1 MKKKVFIELNRLSR
15 RGHPSRVK
23 GWVTL
28 APGVSP
34 ELEKIGQVR
43 WLRDEVHSWAHL
55 KVEGANW
62 CHKIILWPP
71 HTHCGMH
78 AHPIQITL
86 TNKKER
92 KKSTHI
98 QITTWKNLKGA
109 RNIVEQVRHL
119 PPSLA
124 AWVHH

>member
-34 ELEKIGQVR
+34 ELERIGQVR

-71 HTHCGMH
+71 HTHCM
-78 AHPIQITL
+78 PIPYKSHLQIR
-86 TNKKER
+86 KKER
-92 KKSTHI
+92 KPHTYK
-98 QITTWKNLKGA
+98 
-109 RNIVEQVRHL
+109 
-119 PPSLA
+119 
-124 AWVHH
+124 